1 MVRDVISQNH
11 MKKKTAR
18 SGANAVKLAVLG
30 ASLATVAA
38 GAYFFLGPKGKK
50 HQKHARAWAIKMK
63 GDVVEKLEMARDIS
77 ETVYN
82 EIIDSVARTYAKGKK
97 ASHKEIRALKQDLK
111 KHWKTISSSAR
122 AVKREGLKGAGKVAK
137 KAKQ

>member
-38 GAYFFLGPKGKK
+38 GAYFFF
-50 HQKHARAWAIKMK
+50 
-63 GDVVEKLEMARDIS
+63 
-77 ETVYN
+77 
-82 EIIDSVARTYAKGKK
+82 
-97 ASHKEIRALKQDLK
+97 
-111 KHWKTISSSAR
+111 
-122 AVKREGLKGAGKVAK
+122 
-137 KAKQ
+137 